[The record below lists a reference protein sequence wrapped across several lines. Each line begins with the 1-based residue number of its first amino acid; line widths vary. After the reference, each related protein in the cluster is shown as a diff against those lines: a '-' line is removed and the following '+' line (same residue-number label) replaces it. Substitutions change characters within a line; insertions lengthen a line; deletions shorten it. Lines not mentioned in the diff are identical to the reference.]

1 MKKSLLHIINDHEK
15 VKAVCK
21 ETEEYL
27 NSHKDLLEEI
37 GSHLWAYHEIG
48 DLIPQTAQNL
58 GSGHY
63 FPYSES
69 YYELENSLELCR
81 EGFYRH
87 SFFALRCVMELAV
100 MGLYFDKDNQAHID
114 VQKWLHSKEPTPHF
128 RRALSR
134 LFELEYYRQF
144 DQKFMLQQE
153 IRDIYSSL
161 SDAVH
166 VRGYR
171 YSTSGQTRA
180 NFNRFNDRAL
190 RQYIKLMATIVKDI
204 IIMMLLR
211 YPIGMQRLPLWEKFG
226 FNEPVGGFLN
236 ETSCSAVLAILDVD
250 SKETLQSISDN
261 DPEVQEILRD
271 IHAMPD
277 LTEEGLEKQRAEIDK
292 MKGENATTEEMNDR
306 RTSGSD

>member
-1 MKKSLLHIINDHEK
+1 MRRPLLIINNHEK
-15 VKAVCK
+15 IEIVYKK
-21 ETEEYL
+21 TEEYL
-27 NSHKDLLEEI
+27 NSNEKILEDV
-37 GSHLWAYHEIG
+37 SSRLWAYHAAG
-48 DLIPQTAQNL
+48 DLIPQTARNV

-69 YYELENSLELCR
+69 YYELENSFEFCR
-81 EGFYRH
+81 QGFYRY
-87 SFFALRCVMELAV
+87 SFFALRCVMELAI

-114 VQKWLHSKEPTPHF
+114 VQKWLHSKESTPYF
-128 RRALSR
+128 RRTLCR
-134 LFELEYYRQF
+134 LFELEHYRQF

-190 RQYIKLMATIVKDI
+190 RQYVKLMATIVKDLVVT
-204 IIMMLLR
+204 MLLK

-226 FNEPVGGFLN
+226 FNEPVGGFLD
-236 ETSCSAVLAILDVD
+236 ETYRPAVLAILDGN
-250 SKETLQSISDN
+250 SKETLQNISDN

-277 LTEEGLEKQRAEIDK
+277 LTEEELEKERAEIDK
-292 MKGENATTEEMNDR
+292 MEGENAARQDKNDR
-306 RTSGSD
+306 RTSGSG